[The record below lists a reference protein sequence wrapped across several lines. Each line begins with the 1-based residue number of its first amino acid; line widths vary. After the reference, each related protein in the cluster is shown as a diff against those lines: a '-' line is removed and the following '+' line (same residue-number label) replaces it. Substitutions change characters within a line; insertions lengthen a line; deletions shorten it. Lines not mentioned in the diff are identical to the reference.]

1 MLAFSCDLE
10 DTTMFGFKKKKMKWE
25 LSEEDKEN
33 LKKTKN
39 ELKKEREDHPGQTSY
54 RIFRLEKDEKTGE
67 MKQINM
73 IRFWAKDDAEA
84 YKRLKE
90 YVKVANRK
98 YHYFYDTG
106 LNYIGPDG
114 KRFDTMEDMLADH
127 KREGLFEKIG
137 FWFYCKKRLWGDR
150 WFNLKEAWRR
160 ARHGHD
166 LSESFGLDNHLVN
179 DIIYNIPII
188 LDNNDGCPQPFIDLA
203 LKNAGKSEEEA
214 KKMMYEG
221 YPDEIFE
228 EAMKLLHEEIN
239 KMYLY
244 ARLYVYYSGYGIVD
258 SKDEVMV
265 EIDRKYRNTIPY
277 VPGTYK
283 RIDYRKL
290 DVLVRS
296 NWNKMWN
303 WMQKNGHLLYT

>member
-1 MLAFSCDLE
+1 M
-10 DTTMFGFKKKKMKWE
+10 TMFGFKKKNKWE
-25 LSEEDKEN
+25 LSEDEKES
-33 LKKTKN
+33 LRKTRE
-39 ELKKEREDHPGQTSY
+39 ELKKEREDHPGQSSY

-84 YKRLKE
+84 YKKLKE

-106 LNYIGPDG
+106 LNYIAPDG
-114 KRFDTMEDMLADH
+114 KRFDTMEEMMADH
-127 KREGLFEKIG
+127 KREGLLDKIG
-137 FWFYCKKRLWGDR
+137 FWFYCKKMRFIDLS
-150 WFNLKEAWRR
+150 FKIKEAWRR
-160 ARHGHD
+160 VKYCHD
-166 LSESFGLDNHLVN
+166 LSESFGLDNHLLN

-188 LDNNDGCPQPFIDLA
+188 LKKCDGCPQEYIDLA

-214 KKMMYEG
+214 KKMVYEG
-221 YPDEIFE
+221 YPDEIFK
-228 EAMKLLHEEIN
+228 EATRLLHEEIN
-239 KMYLY
+239 RMYLY
-244 ARLYVYYSGYGIVD
+244 ARLYVYYSGYGIID
-258 SKDEVMV
+258 EKDEAMV

-283 RIDYRKL
+283 RIDYKKL
-290 DVLVRS
+290 DVLVKS